1 MTGLLK
7 SLVVAPLTW
16 ALPATE
22 IVKSGAE
29 KVAIKALTDV
39 PKGTT
44 TWMVWAELSIA
55 PVAPLIENDATVAE
69 FPLVVD
75 SLFEPLPLPLLQ
87 LVRVKPTKTA
97 TPIKTNFDLWKIFSQ
112 TFFIFVFPFVG
123 YQY

>member
-16 ALPATE
+16 AVPATE

-29 KVAIKALTDV
+29 KVATKALTDV

-44 TWMVWAELSIA
+44 TWMVWAELSMA

-75 SLFEPLPLPLLQ
+75 SLLEPLPLLQ
-87 LVRVKPTKTA
+87 LIRVKPTKTA
-97 TPIKTNFDLWKIFSQ
+97 TPIKTNFDLWKLLVDIFHLR
-112 TFFIFVFPFVG
+112 FPFCWVSILIR
-123 YQY
+123 